1 MINIGIV
8 GCGHWALKI
17 INEINNNKKFNLTS
31 IVCRN
36 KNSNFKTLKVFDT
49 VEKMIN
55 ANIIDCI
62 YVAAEPKLNL
72 ETEASESKACG
83 SSLPAP
89 PCGPLPF

>member
-36 KNSNFKTLKVFDT
+36 KNSNFK
-49 VEKMIN
+49 I
-55 ANIIDCI
+55 
-62 YVAAEPKLNL
+62 LNM
-72 ETEASESKACG
+72 
-83 SSLPAP
+83 
-89 PCGPLPF
+89 